1 MTKLQILI
9 KFRLFCNPK
18 FSKFMH
24 KRQVICKLAK
34 SRITKLDFVK
44 QHDIHFYQA
53 TGANSIVLASSNS
66 NLCSAY
72 KKGMIIYFI
81 ANATNTGAINIS
93 IDSLPIKNA
102 TKFDGTPFVGG
113 EILLGLPYMW
123 IYNGEEF
130 MLLGSEVSEIQG
142 NITDLVNEISSIKTN
157 ITTLEENLTTK
168 VGNVEFNEL
177 LSRFEITTSELDT
190 KINDVKTNL
199 EELNNTTKTDLL
211 AVIETLKAKIRD
223 AFEQVGVDTTTK
235 INAVEEKL
243 KNNISDSINTVEIK
257 IVLGENFDPTGIEEY
272 QSNTEYTD
280 GTMVKYE
287 GEYAVVYSDEIIL
300 TGIKY

>member
-1 MTKLQILI
+1 M
-9 KFRLFCNPK
+9 
-18 FSKFMH
+18 
-24 KRQVICKLAK
+24 AK

-53 TGANSIVLASSNS
+53 TGANSIVLTSSNS
-66 NLCSAY
+66 NSCSAY
-72 KKGMIIYFI
+72 KRGMIIYFI

-93 IDSLPIKNA
+93 IDSLPVKNA
-102 TKFDGTPFVGG
+102 TKFDGTPFIGG
-113 EILLGLPYMW
+113 EILAGSPYMW

-142 NITDLVNEISSIKTN
+142 NISNLINDIASINSN
-157 ITTLEENLTTK
+157 ITSLEENLTTK

-177 LSRFEITTSELDT
+177 LSKFEITTTELNTKIDDT
-190 KINDVKTNL
+190 KTHL
-199 EELNNTTKTDLL
+199 ESLNETTKTDLL
-211 AVIETLKAKIRD
+211 SVINDLKAKITD
-223 AFEQVGVDTTTK
+223 AFKQVGIDTTSK
-235 INAVEEKL
+235 IIEVENKL
-243 KNNISDSINTVEIK
+243 NKNISDSVNASEIK

-272 QSNTEYTD
+272 QPNTEYTD
-280 GTMVKYE
+280 GTMVKYQ